1 MSIKRRIAKRVF
13 KRFARKST
21 TVTSFTGKA
30 MSSAQKRAL
39 AKAIKASALSRRNK
53 RRLTKALAN
62 TSSAYMSKRGKIKVA
77 KSLSTFSTKRL
88 SKGQMTKFAQISTD
102 ALIDINPRQ
111 IKKAVKQATG
121 AMELIELST
130 STKLNRK
137 LLKKYGT
144 KQMIKADT
152 ARRVRNLKRGAVALA
167 GATTLIAG
175 GVQAN
180 KLKNSLTAKY
190 SKGIKKAKSQ

>member
-1 MSIKRRIAKRVF
+1 MSIKSRIAKRVF
-13 KRFARKST
+13 KRFSKKST
-21 TVTSFTGKA
+21 TITTFSGKA

-53 RRLTKALAN
+53 RKLAKAL
-62 TSSAYMSKRGKIKVA
+62 SSASGAYMNKRGKIKVA
-77 KSLSTFSTKRL
+77 KTLTFTSRRL
-88 SKGQMTKFAQISTD
+88 SKGQMTKFANISSD
-102 ALIDINPRQ
+102 FLVDINPKQ

-130 STKLNRK
+130 SNKLNRK

-152 ARRVRNLKRGAVALA
+152 TRRLTNLKRGAVALA
-167 GATTLIAG
+167 GTATLATTA
-175 GVQAN
+175 VQAN
-180 KLKNSLTAKY
+180 KLKKTLTAKY
-190 SKGIKKAKSQ
+190 SKGVKKAKSQ